1 MSSPWLCS
9 RQDAGDATVTERG
22 LVFEDFADKVDEVFV
37 IGQDGV
43 PAIPL
48 TLKEAELLNPAF
60 APPGIRPPFSLTFF
74 ARYLRILPQ
83 SLYCMEHQEAR
94 RSDDL
99 SVPAAKNAEGVTYVR
114 PRRSLPTGYQ

>member
-1 MSSPWLCS
+1 
-9 RQDAGDATVTERG
+9 VTERG

-60 APPGIRPPFSLTFF
+60 APPGLRPPFVLTLF
-74 ARYLRILPQ
+74 ARDPRILPQ
-83 SLYCMEHQEAR
+83 SLYRMEHQELGAVTVF
-94 RSDDL
+94 L
-99 SVPAAKNAEGVTYVR
+99 VPSAKNAEGVTYVA
-114 PRRSLPTGYQ
+114 TFN

>member
-1 MSSPWLCS
+1 M
-9 RQDAGDATVTERG
+9 TERG

-74 ARYLRILPQ
+74 ARDPRILPGILPQ
-83 SLYCMEHQEAR
+83 SRTLCSR
-94 RSDDL
+94 RTRRNR
-99 SVPAAKNAEGVTYVR
+99 PA
-114 PRRSLPTGYQ
+114 PHRSSGE